1 MDMEVENIAVR
12 KTITVNAPVD
22 HVFRTFTAGQNEW
35 WPRAHHIG
43 TSERFTAILEPRV
56 DGRWYERG
64 DDGSECDWGRVLVW
78 QEPTRIVMTW
88 GIGADWRYDP
98 ELRTEV
104 EVRFIAESARRT
116 RVELE
121 HRHLER
127 FGDKAEQM
135 REIFE
140 SPDAW
145 AGTLATMRDCAEK
158 EDARS

>member
-1 MDMEVENIAVR
+1 MDTEAKNIAVR
-12 KTITVNAPVD
+12 KSVTVNAPID
-22 HVFRTFTAGQNEW
+22 HVFRTFTAGHNEW

-43 TSERFTAILEPRV
+43 TSEPFTAIIEPRV
-56 DGRWYERG
+56 GGRWYERG
-64 DDGSECDWGRVLVW
+64 DDGGECDWGRVLVW
-78 QEPTRIVMTW
+78 EEPTRIVLMW
-88 GIGADWRYDP
+88 CVGADWRYDP
-98 ELRTEV
+98 QLRTEV
-104 EVRFIAESARRT
+104 EVRFTAESARRT

-145 AGTLATMRDCAEK
+145 AGTLAAMVDCAERT
-158 EDARS
+158 RSDS